1 MPPAQSCMATLD
13 ILTLKGFFKAY
24 PTSNWSSRNWRQSL
38 GLPQTCSTPQKAV
51 DFGFAA
57 PKQVKTAKRTNL
69 PLWRLALDT
78 SSDASRRLTS
88 LNAIVNVENLKKYFP
103 IQKSFAERLF
113 TRTRE
118 FVKAVD
124 GVDFSVRRGEVLSL
138 AGESGC
144 GKTTTGKLLVRLLEP
159 TEGKITFDGED
170 ITALKGEALRLLR
183 RKIQIIFQDPYA
195 SLNPRMSI
203 GTAVGHPVEIHNL
216 AKGAEKRKRV
226 LELLEKVGLSPAEQ
240 FFNLYPHQLS
250 GGQRQRA
257 ALSRSII
264 TEPEFVVA
272 DEPVSMI
279 DVSLRTT
286 LIDLMLDLQ
295 KELGLTYVFIT
306 HDLAVAKY
314 ISDRIAI
321 MYLGKIVELAE
332 KRELF
337 SNPLHPYTQ
346 ALLSAIP
353 VPNPERKRETV
364 ELKGEVPSA
373 INIPFGCRFH
383 PRCPKA
389 FEKCPFEQPVLVDV
403 GKHHLVACHLY

>member
-1 MPPAQSCMATLD
+1 LS
-13 ILTLKGFFKAY
+13 
-24 PTSNWSSRNWRQSL
+24 
-38 GLPQTCSTPQKAV
+38 AV
-51 DFGFAA
+51 A
-57 PKQVKTAKRTNL
+57 
-69 PLWRLALDT
+69 
-78 SSDASRRLTS
+78 
-88 LNAIVNVENLKKYFP
+88 NVEDLKKYFP
-103 IQKSFAERLF
+103 VQKSFFEKLF
-113 TRTRE
+113 TRTMD

-124 GVDFSVRRGEVLSL
+124 GISFSIKSGEVFTL

-144 GKTTTGKLLVRLLEP
+144 GKTTAGKLFVRLLEP
-159 TEGKITFDGED
+159 TGGKIFVDGKD
-170 ITALKGEALRLLR
+170 ITNLKGEELRLTR

-195 SLNPRMSI
+195 SLNPRMRI
-203 GTAVGHPVEIHNL
+203 GTAVGHPLEIHSL
-216 AKGAEKRKRV
+216 AKGAEKRRKV
-226 LELLEKVGLSPAEQ
+226 AEILEKVGLTPPDQ
-240 FFNLYPHQLS
+240 FIDLYPHQLS

-257 ALSRSII
+257 ALARSII

-286 LIDLMLDLQ
+286 LIDLMLDLR
-295 KELGLTYVFIT
+295 KELGLTYLFIT

-321 MYLGKIVELAE
+321 MYLGKIIELGE
-332 KRELF
+332 KGEIF

-353 VPNPERKRETV
+353 VPDPERKRKTI

-373 INIPFGCRFH
+373 INIPPGCRFH

-389 FEKCPFEQPVLVDV
+389 FSKCPLEEPVLLDIERE
-403 GKHHLVACHLY
+403 HFVACHLY

>member
-1 MPPAQSCMATLD
+1 M
-13 ILTLKGFFKAY
+13 K
-24 PTSNWSSRNWRQSL
+24 
-38 GLPQTCSTPQKAV
+38 
-51 DFGFAA
+51 
-57 PKQVKTAKRTNL
+57 
-69 PLWRLALDT
+69 
-78 SSDASRRLTS
+78 
-88 LNAIVNVENLKKYFP
+88 
-103 IQKSFAERLF
+103 
-113 TRTRE
+113 
-118 FVKAVD
+118 
-124 GVDFSVRRGEVLSL
+124 RGEVFSL

-159 TEGKITFDGED
+159 TEGEISFDGED
-170 ITALKGEALRLLR
+170 ITNLKGEALRLLR

-195 SLNPRMSI
+195 SLNPRMRI
-203 GTAVGHPVEIHNL
+203 GNAVGHPLEIHHL
-216 AKGAEKRKRV
+216 AKGTEKRRRV

-240 FFNLYPHQLS
+240 FVNLYPHQLS

-264 TEPEFVVA
+264 TDPEFVVA

-295 KELGLTYVFIT
+295 KELGLTYLFIT

-321 MYLGKIVELAE
+321 MYLGKIVELGE
-332 KRELF
+332 KGELF
-337 SNPLHPYTQ
+337 SHPLHPYTQ

-373 INIPFGCRFH
+373 INIPSGCRFH

-389 FEKCPFEQPVLVDV
+389 FEKCPLEQPVLVDV
-403 GKHHLVACHLY
+403 GKQHLVACHLY